1 MPFISHKQLDEF
13 KTTHDALQQEL
24 EKLKARPFLI
34 GIERAARVN
43 KFTFCRDGEM
53 YVVETM
59 GLLSDNL
66 PEWREKLL
74 R

>member
-1 MPFISHKQLDEF
+1 MFISRKDYEDF
-13 KTTHDALQQEL
+13 KATAAALQAEL
-24 EKLKARPFLI
+24 EKLRDRPFLI
-34 GIERAARVN
+34 GIERVGRVN
-43 KFTFCRDGEM
+43 KFTFSRGEGEP

-66 PEWREKLL
+66 PEWKEKLL

>member
-1 MPFISHKQLDEF
+1 MFISREQYDEF
-13 KTTHDALQQEL
+13 KRTAAEMQQEL
-24 EKLKARPFLI
+24 EKLKKRPFLI
-34 GIERAARVN
+34 GIERVGRVN
-43 KFTFCRDGEM
+43 KFTFSRDGEN

-66 PEWREKLL
+66 PEWKEKLI